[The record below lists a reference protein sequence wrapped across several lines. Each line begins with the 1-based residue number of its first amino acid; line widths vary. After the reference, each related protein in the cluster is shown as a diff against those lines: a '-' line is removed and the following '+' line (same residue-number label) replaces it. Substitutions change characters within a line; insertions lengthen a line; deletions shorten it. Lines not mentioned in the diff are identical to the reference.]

1 MRLTCLAVVASI
13 AAVGSIPAQAVAQ
26 SDANTVNVAVLTD
39 MSGPYSAMG
48 GQGSLVAA
56 KMAIADCLKAECKGM
71 KIGLLYADH
80 QNRADIAATKA
91 REWIDRDHV
100 EAIADLTNSSVALA
114 VQQVIKQKGAI
125 ALYSGAATTTLT
137 EKECA
142 PNGFHW
148 MFDTYSQSVGPAMAL
163 TKEGFKSWYFLT
175 VDYAF
180 GHSLEHDA
188 SELIK
193 QNGGTVTGSVD
204 FPLNAGDL
212 SSFLVQAGGSGAQII
227 AVAASGQDAV
237 NAVKGAHQFGVG
249 VGKQRLVAMN
259 LFLTDVH
266 SIGLATAQGL
276 TFTDGYYWDFDQGT
290 RDFGARFSNAFHGD
304 EPTMVQAG
312 VYSSLLHF
320 LKARAAAKTS
330 DWHQVVEKMRELPIK
345 DEVMRNA
352 SIRPDGT
359 VIHDMY
365 LYQVKAPSESKGP
378 WDLLKLV
385 STIPA
390 SKAFKPED
398 PSCPLVS
405 GKVASATGQT
415 AANQTRS
422 N

>member
-1 MRLTCLAVVASI
+1 MRLHCLAVAASI
-13 AAVGSIPAQAVAQ
+13 VAISSIPAQAIAQ
-26 SDANTVNVAVLTD
+26 TDANTVKVAVLTD

-71 KIGLLYADH
+71 KIDLLYADH

-100 EAIADLTNSSVALA
+100 EAIADLTNSAVALA

-163 TKEGFKSWYFLT
+163 TKEGLKSWYFLT

-193 QNGGTVTGSVD
+193 QNGGTITGSTD

-212 SSFLVQAGGSGAQII
+212 SSFLVQAGGSGAQIVAI
-227 AVAASGQDAV
+227 AASGQDAV

-266 SIGLATAQGL
+266 SLGLATAQGL
-276 TFTDGYYWDFDQGT
+276 TYTDGYYWDFDQGT
-290 RDFGARFSNAFHGD
+290 RDFAARFASAFHGTK
-304 EPTMVQAG
+304 PTMVQAG

-320 LKARAAAKTS
+320 LKARVAAKTS
-330 DWHQVVEKMRELPIK
+330 DWHQVVQKMRELPVK

-365 LYQVKAPSESKGP
+365 LYQVKTPAESKGP
-378 WDLLKLV
+378 WDYLKLI

-390 SKAFKPED
+390 DKAFRPED

-405 GKVASATGQT
+405 SKVAGANGQA
-415 AANQTRS
+415 AANQARS